1 MVSLRGLKISLFLAE
16 LNKLEAWATDVGNAY
31 VEAYTEEKLYIV
43 AGPEFR
49 QREGHTLVITKSL
62 YGLKSSG
69 LRWWESLSAILNELG
84 FTASKAEDD
93 IWMRDKIDHY
103 EYVVQYVDDLLIVSG
118 NPKDIMDALESKFK
132 LKLKHTGPIKYHLG
146 SNFDRDSDDGTL
158 LMSRTKYITR
168 MLDNYVRMF
177 GESPREVITP
187 LVKGDH
193 PEFDTTE
200 ELDAN
205 GVKKYQLLIGA
216 LQWVVTLGRLDITAA
231 VMTLSSF
238 RASPRA
244 GHLERAKRIYRY
256 LKKMKHAAIRF
267 RVGVPDYS
275 AILDENYAWQKSIYG
290 DVKELLPHNAPK
302 AYGPI
307 VIMTTY
313 VDANLCHDFVTGK
326 SVTGIIH
333 LLNQTIVEYFSKKQP
348 LVKTAI

>member
-1 MVSLRGLKISLFLAE
+1 M
-16 LNKLEAWATDVGNAY
+16 Y
-31 VEAYTEEKLYIV
+31 
-43 AGPEFR
+43 
-49 QREGHTLVITKSL
+49 QVIT
-62 YGLKSSG
+62 
-69 LRWWESLSAILNELG
+69 
-84 FTASKAEDD
+84 
-93 IWMRDKIDHY
+93 
-103 EYVVQYVDDLLIVSG
+103 
-118 NPKDIMDALESKFK
+118 DALESEFK
-132 LKLKHTGPIKYHLG
+132 LMLKNTCPIKYHLG

-158 LMSRTKYITR
+158 LMSLTKYITW

-313 VDANLCHDFVTGK
+313 VDANLCHDFVTSK

-333 LLNQTIVEYFSKKQP
+333 LLNQTIVDYFSKKQP
-348 LVKTAI
+348 LVKTATYGSEFMAAKTATEQIMEIRTSLLYLGVNQVGPTYMFRDNKTVIDSSNKPKSRLHKRHVILSYHRVREDIAAGILKFIFIDSELNPADILTKLWGYQQIKTKLKAILFWKGDTADIEH